1 MLMIEVR
8 EWQRWIQ
15 DARIFKMKPN
25 EERKQKRKNNNN
37 NKNKIKM
44 KYDLDFYLNVWMGN
58 NL

>member
-1 MLMIEVR
+1 MKR
-8 EWQRWIQ
+8 E
-15 DARIFKMKPN
+15 KC
-25 EERKQKRKNNNN
+25 EGKQKRENNNN